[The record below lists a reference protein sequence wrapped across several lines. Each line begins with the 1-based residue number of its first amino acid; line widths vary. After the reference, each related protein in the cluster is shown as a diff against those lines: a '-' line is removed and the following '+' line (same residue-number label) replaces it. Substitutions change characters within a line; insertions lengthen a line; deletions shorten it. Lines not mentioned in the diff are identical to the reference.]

1 MYIFPFIRIR
11 YIKTIAINTHIDC
24 LNNSKCS
31 VRDILLAT
39 KQGAFESVFGIFSVI
54 APPTAADITTAV
66 VGAAPTSAKIAA
78 AVAGAI
84 PAPVAPTVA
93 DTFHKA
99 SKQSMSDYKW
109 MSWQQSMVATGHEH
123 RVTEVFDSVY
133 TPIDVD
139 SQAPFLEQKKVMF
152 SISLHHIERIK
163 CSIFIQYVCHGREEQ
178 LWQCTTHLER
188 SCNIFMSGQA
198 GKPLQ

>member
-109 MSWQQSMVATGHEH
+109 MSWQQSMVARGHEH

-139 SQAPFLEQKKVMF
+139 SQAPFGNKRNSCF
-152 SISLHHIERIK
+152 PFHSITLKESSAASLYNMYAMEGK
-163 CSIFIQYVCHGREEQ
+163 SNYGNAQ
-178 LWQCTTHLER
+178 LIWRDLVTF
-188 SCNIFMSGQA
+188 FMSGQA